1 MTRRMSILV
10 MGVILLVVAAI
21 GGLAVRTTPTG
32 PLLWTVALDQSPQ
45 NIVVDGQTR
54 RAFITTFPIPV
65 GVGSASMM
73 TVLDTDTGA
82 ILRRLAIGGN
92 GNPPPV
98 VDERAGRVVVAASI
112 KVRSGPGATGSVR
125 VLDARSGALV
135 RAVTVGLFPQGVAVD
150 EQTGRA
156 FVTGAGFAGAG
167 PVGVLDTRTGRLL
180 RTVNVGMEPHE
191 QIVVDT
197 RRERVFV
204 PVYSQTGN
212 GYVSVLD
219 ARSGRLLYTFAAGKA
234 SVAMAMDART
244 GRAFVVEG
252 SSTGLC
258 VLDARTGHLL
268 RTVLAG
274 LHPGIPVVDDQTG
287 RAFVPTDAGISV
299 LDTRS
304 GAVLHTVALG
314 QAQLAGPP
322 LLDARR
328 GRVFVVVTK
337 VMRSRTW
344 TRSLALGS
352 GPAPVGPR
360 PGSVIVLD
368 AHSGAVVRTVALG
381 DDSVPVVVDERA
393 GRVVVLTRYWPGT
406 SSSVSILDAR
416 TGALLHTRPVSVTV
430 QGWAVDE
437 RTGRLLVINVA
448 GFDFVP
454 DSWAWLPAWLRRR
467 LPFLPPPGRHSRP
480 VPGGVTMIDPTR

>member
-1 MTRRMSILV
+1 
-10 MGVILLVVAAI
+10 
-21 GGLAVRTTPTG
+21 
-32 PLLWTVALDQSPQ
+32 
-45 NIVVDGQTR
+45 
-54 RAFITTFPIPV
+54 
-65 GVGSASMM
+65 
-73 TVLDTDTGA
+73 
-82 ILRRLAIGGN
+82 
-92 GNPPPV
+92 
-98 VDERAGRVVVAASI
+98 
-112 KVRSGPGATGSVR
+112 VR

-135 RAVTVGLFPQGVAVD
+135 HAVTVGLFPQGMAVD

-204 PVYSQTGN
+204 PVYSQAGN
-212 GYVSVLD
+212 GHVSVLD
-219 ARSGRLLYTFAAGKA
+219 ARSGRLLYTIDSDALPAAMV
-234 SVAMAMDART
+234 SMALDARA
-244 GRAFVVEG
+244 GRAFVVEE
-252 SSTGLC
+252 SSTGLR
-258 VLDARTGHLL
+258 VLDTRNGHLL
-268 RTVLAG
+268 RSVLAG

-287 RAFVPTDAGISV
+287 RAFVPTDAGFSV

-322 LLDARR
+322 LLAARS

-337 VMRSRTW
+337 VMRSRTR
-344 TRSLALGS
+344 TRSLALGH
-352 GPAPVGPR
+352 GPASVSGPR
-360 PGSVIVLD
+360 PGSVLVLD
-368 AHSGAVVRTVALG
+368 AHSGAVVHTVALR

-393 GRVVVLTRYWPGT
+393 GRVVVLTRDWPGT
-406 SSSVSILDAR
+406 SSSISILDAR
-416 TGALLHTRPVSVTV
+416 TGALLHMLPVSVTA

-480 VPGGVTMIDPTR
+480 VRSGVTMIDPMR